1 MDIAKINRALQRRIF
16 NEIFADLG
24 IRVRPIS
31 RIYVFSIGQ
40 RGQLSCSRKRIRP
53 IMGVAPELFE
63 ERFSQFRFTRMYIC
77 DDLYT
82 SGHQPIGVLHVECY
96 QDEETGRF
104 RLLTSLRMAE
114 DLSEIDF
121 RIYALDHVPSM
132 VLSNG
137 GLVHPTI
144 EFRRVA

>member
-16 NEIFADLG
+16 NEIFAELG
-24 IRVRPIS
+24 NRVRPIS

-40 RGQLSCSRKRIRP
+40 RGQLSCSRKRTRP
-53 IMGVAPELFE
+53 IMGVSPELFE
-63 ERFSQFRFTRMYIC
+63 EQFSHFRLTRTYIC

-96 QDEETGRF
+96 QDEETESF
-104 RLLTSLRMAE
+104 RLLTSLRMAN

-137 GLVHPTI
+137 GLVHPTV

>member
-1 MDIAKINRALQRRIF
+1 MDITKINRALQRRVL
-16 NEIFADLG
+16 NEIFGELG
-24 IRVRPIS
+24 HLARPIS

-63 ERFSQFRFTRMYIC
+63 ERFSQFRFMRMYIC

-96 QDEETGRF
+96 KAEETRRF

-114 DLSEIDF
+114 DLSEIDS
-121 RIYALDHVPSM
+121 RIYTLDHIPFM

-137 GLVHPTI
+137 GLVRPSV